1 MLVPFKWMKDY
12 IDTDLSAQEL
22 ADKMVMIG
30 NGVEDVY
37 DLGKDIDKVVVG
49 KIVKIEK
56 HPDADKLQ
64 ICQLDVGQ
72 EELVQIVT
80 GATNVFE
87 GALVPVALHGST
99 LPNGMKIKKGKL
111 RGVASNGMLCSGE
124 ELCLKESDY
133 PGAEVY
139 GILILKE
146 EYAPGTDMK
155 EVLMLDDSV
164 IEFEILSNRPDCL
177 SVLGL
182 AREASSALD
191 TPIHIPVPDFKENSE
206 DINDYVKVSVMA
218 PDLCPRYLA
227 KAIKNVKI
235 APSPEWMK
243 RRLKAAGVRPIN
255 NIVDITNFVM
265 LETGQPMHAFDYR
278 DIRGHEI
285 IVRRAQEGEKLVTLD
300 GKERVFNDKALL
312 IADGQGAIGIAG
324 IMGGENSEIK
334 DTTTT
339 VVFESAKFM
348 YGNIRQTARALGMST
363 EASMRYSKGVDEV
376 NSEYAVMRACQLVE
390 MLGAGEVIGGTIDI
404 CSSDLNDRVIRVKAQ
419 RVNELLGTD
428 IPVETMVKCLER
440 VFIKT
445 VVEGDTLVC
454 TIPHYRSDMA
464 GSADVTEEVARI
476 YGYDNIP
483 STETRGRMMRNVNN
497 HNISLYSVI
506 KQFAVDLGFY
516 EMVTYSFTGEAMWD
530 KLMLSKDHP
539 LRRAVKIINPL
550 GDDTAYMR
558 TTLIADMLNVISTN
572 VKRKNKNVRLF
583 ELGKVFLADELPLTD
598 QLPNEPNKLVIGGCG
613 ADMDFYELKGALQNI
628 FDKLRI
634 QANIEYVA
642 GGDVFF
648 HPGRCAR
655 ILINGVEIGQMGEIH
670 PDVQKNFEI
679 SGRTYVAEIDVDE
692 LIRHEVQL
700 IRFTSLPK
708 YPAVERDIA
717 VVVDKSVEAGKILKV
732 ILDNGGDYI
741 EGAEL
746 FDVYEGD
753 RIEAGKKSVAYA
765 LSFRSENETLT
776 DEVINADMEN
786 IVAALSKQCGAQL
799 RD

>member
-12 IDTDLSAQEL
+12 ISTDLTAKEL
-22 ADKMVMIG
+22 ADAMVAIG

-37 DLGKDIDKVVVG
+37 SLGDNMEKVVVG
-49 KIVKIEK
+49 RILKIEK

-64 ICQLDVGQ
+64 ICQIDVG
-72 EELVQIVT
+72 EEEPVQIVT

-87 GALVPVALHGST
+87 GALVPVALHGSL
-99 LPNGMKIKKGKL
+99 LPNGVKIKKGKL
-111 RGVASNGMLCSGE
+111 RGVPSNGMLCSGE
-124 ELCLKESDY
+124 ELCLKEADY

-146 EYAPGTDMK
+146 DYAPGTDMH
-155 EVLMLDDSV
+155 EVLMLDDDV
-164 IEFEILSNRPDCL
+164 IDFEILSNRPDCL

-182 AREASSALD
+182 AKEASSALD
-191 TPIHIPVPDFKENSE
+191 TPIRVPVPEFKENDES
-206 DINDYVKVSVMA
+206 IGDYVSVEVDA

-227 KAIKNVKI
+227 KAVKNVRI
-235 APSPEWMK
+235 APSPDWMK

-265 LETGQPMHAFDYR
+265 LETGQPMHAFDYD
-278 DIRGHEI
+278 DIRGHKI
-285 IVRRAQEGEKLVTLD
+285 IVRRAAEGEKMTTLD
-300 GKERVFNDKALL
+300 GKERVFNDRALL
-312 IADGQGAIGIAG
+312 IADGEGAIGIAG

-363 EASMRYSKGVDEV
+363 EASMRFSKGVDEV
-376 NSEYAVMRACQLVE
+376 NSEYAIKRACQLVE
-390 MLGAGEVIGGTIDI
+390 MLGAGEVVGGTIDV
-404 CSSDLNDRVIRVKAQ
+404 CSADLSDRTIRLKAS

-428 IPVETMVKCLER
+428 IPVETMISCLER

-445 VVEGDTLVC
+445 TLEGDELVC
-454 TIPHYRSDMA
+454 SVPHYRGDMERD
-464 GSADVTEEVARI
+464 ADVIEEVARI

-483 STETRGRMMRNVNN
+483 AAPIKGGMMAKVDN
-497 HNISLYSVI
+497 HSLLFQSVL
-506 KQFAVDLGFY
+506 KRFAVDLGFY
-516 EMVTYSFTGEAMWD
+516 EAVTYSFTGEAAWD
-530 KLMLSKDHP
+530 KLTLPADHP
-539 LRRAVKIINPL
+539 MRKAVRIINPL
-550 GDDTAYMR
+550 GDDKGYMR
-558 TTLIADMLNVISTN
+558 TTLIADMLDVIAGNVR
-572 VKRKNKNVRLF
+572 RKNKNVRLF
-583 ELGKVFLADELPLTD
+583 ELNRVFIADELPLTD
-598 QLPNEPNKLVIGGCG
+598 KLPKEPVKLVLGGCG
-613 ADMDFYELKGALQNI
+613 QDMDFYELKGAVQNI
-628 FDKLRI
+628 IEKLRI
-634 QANIEYVA
+634 KEPVEYIA
-642 GGDVFF
+642 GGEVFF

-655 ILINGVEIGQMGEIH
+655 VVIDGVEVAQLGEIH

-679 SGRTYVAEIDVDE
+679 AGRTYIAEIDVDKLMQFE
-692 LIRHEVQL
+692 NGF
-700 IRFTSLPK
+700 IRFAKLPK

-717 VVVDKSVEAGKILKV
+717 VVVDKAVEAGAVLKV
-732 ILDNGGDYI
+732 IMENGGDYI

-776 DEVINADMEN
+776 DDMISGDMQKIISALASELG
-786 IVAALSKQCGAQL
+786 AAL
-799 RD
+799 RE